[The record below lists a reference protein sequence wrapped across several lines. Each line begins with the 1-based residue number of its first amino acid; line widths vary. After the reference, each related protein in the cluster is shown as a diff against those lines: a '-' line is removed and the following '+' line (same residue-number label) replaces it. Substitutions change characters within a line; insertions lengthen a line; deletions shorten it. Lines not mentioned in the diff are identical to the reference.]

1 VLKKKEKFHE
11 ELASFKRQRI
21 VDEATRLF
29 YERGYQGTT
38 LDDIADGLGVT
49 KPFIYGH
56 FANKQDLLYAAAEG
70 GINRTIETIDRVLAL
85 KEKPEEKLRLLSE
98 EMVRVVVEERP
109 HIAVYFR
116 EEKYLTKE
124 QAHAI
129 DRKRE
134 KFDRRLAGLIK
145 EGIELGAFEA
155 GDPDLTSLA
164 IGGMVSWIFTWHRP
178 HGRLSD
184 DALAAGMAQL
194 VLKLVEP
201 RKRRG

>member
-1 VLKKKEKFHE
+1 MLKKKEKFHE

-29 YERGYQGTT
+29 YENGYQGTT
-38 LDDIADGLGVT
+38 VDDIAEALGVT
-49 KPFIYGH
+49 KPFIYAY
-56 FANKQDLLYAAAEG
+56 FANKTDLLYAAAEV
-70 GINRTIETIDRVLAL
+70 GINRTLVTIDRILAL
-85 KEKPEEKLRLLSE
+85 PLSPPQKLRQLSE
-98 EMVRVVVEERP
+98 EMMGVVVEEQP

-124 QAHAI
+124 QAHTI

-134 KFDRRLAGLIK
+134 KFDRRLAGLIQD
-145 EGIELGAFEA
+145 GIGLGVFEA
-155 GDPDLTSLA
+155 PDPDLASLA
-164 IGGMVSWIFTWHRP
+164 IGGMISWTFTWHRP

-184 DALAAGMAQL
+184 DALAAGMADL

-201 RKRRG
+201 RKQR

>member
-1 VLKKKEKFHE
+1 MLKKKDKLHE

-21 VDEATRLF
+21 VDEATKLF

-56 FANKQDLLYAAAEG
+56 FAHKTDLLYAAAEV
-70 GINRTIETIDRVLAL
+70 GINRTLQTTDRILAL
-85 KEKPEEKLRLLSE
+85 KLPPEEKLRLVAE
-98 EMVRVVVEERP
+98 EMVRLVVEEQP

-116 EEKYLTKE
+116 EEKYLTPE
-124 QAHAI
+124 QTHTI

-134 KFDRRLAGLIK
+134 KFDRQLAGLIR
-145 EGIELGAFEA
+145 EGIKSGAFETP
-155 GDPDLTSLA
+155 DPDLASLA
-164 IGGMVSWIFTWHRP
+164 IGGMLSWIFTWHRP

-184 DALAAGMAQL
+184 DALAVAMSDFA
-194 VLKLVEP
+194 LKLLRP
-201 RKRRG
+201 AKAHA